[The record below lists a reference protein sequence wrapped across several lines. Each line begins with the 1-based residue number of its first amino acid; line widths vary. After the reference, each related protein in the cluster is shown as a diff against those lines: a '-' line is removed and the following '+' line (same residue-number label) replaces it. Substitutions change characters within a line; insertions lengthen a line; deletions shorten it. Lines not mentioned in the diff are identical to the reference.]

1 MFLLSF
7 VVVALSRLYWLG
19 DRQAEV
25 NPEDPQLWNHEMEW
39 LEYVILSVGGDREVE
54 ELRWFLDDLGFRPVE
69 SRGHVLYL
77 DYIYLGGQAVP
88 VPWRSRVVE
97 RLRLRNKDLVP
108 GAECGHCGV
117 VLRPDCGRFVCGCL
131 PGA

>member
-1 MFLLSF
+1 M
-7 VVVALSRLYWLG
+7 
-19 DRQAEV
+19 

-39 LEYVILSVGGDREVE
+39 LEYVILSVGVDREVE
-54 ELRWFLDDLGFRPVE
+54 ELRWFLEELGFRPVE

-77 DYIYLGGQAVP
+77 DCIYLGGQAVP

-97 RLRLRNKDLVP
+97 RLRLRSEDSVP

-117 VLRPDCGRFVCGCL
+117 VPMPDCGRFVCGCL